1 MKKILSNKLW
11 MSVLISDLISNFGDV
26 VFYLALMNYVLLLPD
41 PKYAISI
48 ITLSET
54 VPPLFSVFIG
64 YFADKATH
72 KVTRIIGTQVIR
84 SVLYMIVGVLLGFT
98 PALWVVVVIA
108 IINLLSDLLGGYE
121 NCLYIPISVNLI
133 SNDLREQ
140 ASAFR
145 QTVSQVMN
153 VVFKSVSALLV
164 VLISYQNLAYINAMS
179 FVLAAGVML
188 FISKGL
194 KQVLAKHKAQKETVV
209 KEVADQPV
217 QKQSFLKSFISSGQ
231 SVYHVLKTDKELLV
245 LLAISPLFNAIF
257 AVIQPLSVLMISAE
271 QSFIIGNQ
279 STTIA
284 LMSIMMTVSAIVG
297 SLLSMSV
304 FKRRSLFF
312 VVSGI
317 CLSCTGVFISTYLV
331 NIYMCLMFLSMLMI
345 FTSALQPKL
354 NTRVINSLP
363 QDNLALLI
371 GFLGTYA
378 QSGMLIMSVVFS
390 ILVMMMSAQMIALL
404 FAVMFIGVTGVYI
417 KQTLMATNQ

>member
-11 MSVLISDLISNFGDV
+11 MSVLTSDLISNFGDV
-26 VFYLALMNYVLLLPD
+26 VFYLALMNYVLVLPD

-54 VPPLFSVFIG
+54 IPPLFSVFLG
-64 YFADKATH
+64 YLADKAKH
-72 KVTRIIGTQVIR
+72 KVAKIIGTQVIR
-84 SVLYMIVGVLLGFT
+84 SVLYVIVGLLLGFT

-108 IINLLSDLLGGYE
+108 FINLISDFLGGFE
-121 NCLYIPISVNLI
+121 NCLYVPISVNLI

-164 VLISYQNLAYINAMS
+164 VIISYQNLAYINALS
-179 FVLAAGVML
+179 FALAALVML
-188 FISKGL
+188 YVSKGL
-194 KQVLAKHKAQKETVV
+194 KEVLKKHEQQAQVTV
-209 KEVADQPV
+209 KENAEVTLP
-217 QKQSFLKSFISSGQ
+217 KQDFFKSFMASAKAS
-231 SVYHVLKTDKELLV
+231 YNVLKGDKELLV

-271 QSFIIGNQ
+271 QSFVIGNQ
-279 STTIA
+279 PTTIA

-304 FKRRSLFF
+304 FKNRSLFF
-312 VVSGI
+312 VVLGI
-317 CLSCTGVFISTYLV
+317 CFSCIWVFISTYLV

-354 NTRVINSLP
+354 NSRAINSLP

-378 QSGMLIMSVVFS
+378 QSGMLIMSMLFS
-390 ILVMMMSAQMIALL
+390 ILVTIMSAQMIALL
-404 FAVMFIGVTGVYI
+404 FAVMFIGVTGIYM
-417 KQTLMATNQ
+417 KQTLRVK

>member
-11 MSVLISDLISNFGDV
+11 MSALASDLISNFGDV
-26 VFYLALMNYVLLLPD
+26 VFYLALMNYVLVLPD
-41 PKYAISI
+41 PKYAIAI

-54 VPPLFSVFIG
+54 VPPLFGVFIG
-64 YFADKATH
+64 YFADKARY
-72 KVTRIIGTQVIR
+72 KIEQIISTQIVR
-84 SVLYMIVGVLLGFT
+84 SVLYVIVGLLLGFT

-164 VLISYQNLAYINAMS
+164 VIISYQNLAYINAMS
-179 FVLAAGVML
+179 FVLAALVML
-188 FISKGL
+188 YVSKGL
-194 KQVLAKHKAQKETVV
+194 KEVLKKHEQHAQVTV
-209 KEVADQPV
+209 KENVETTSS
-217 QKQSFLKSFISSGQ
+217 KQHFFKSFMASAKAS
-231 SVYHVLKTDKELLV
+231 YNVLKDDKELLV

-271 QSFIIGNQ
+271 QSFVIGNQ
-279 STTIA
+279 PTTIA

-304 FKRRSLFF
+304 FKNRSLFF
-312 VVSGI
+312 VVLGI
-317 CLSCTGVFISTYLV
+317 CFSCIGVFISTYLV

-354 NTRVINSLP
+354 NARVINSLP

-378 QSGMLIMSVVFS
+378 QSGMLIMSVLFS
-390 ILVMMMSAQMIALL
+390 ILVTIMSAQMIALL
-404 FAVMFIGVTGVYI
+404 FAVMFIGVTAIYM
-417 KQTLMATNQ
+417 KQTLRVK